1 MHLHFLLNCRP
12 IVIFNVRVPEYVLKA
27 QHEVW
32 RDKNL
37 FFCSITSRHPHNSFC
52 SCCCLFSLGQG
63 QFSQLLQGCC
73 ASEFQQDHCTC
84 AELDIMGLESC
95 DISVERCKMRRRK
108 SGVYNN
114 KYGETLS
121 W

>member
-1 MHLHFLLNCRP
+1 
-12 IVIFNVRVPEYVLKA
+12 
-27 QHEVW
+27 
-32 RDKNL
+32 
-37 FFCSITSRHPHNSFC
+37 
-52 SCCCLFSLGQG
+52 
-63 QFSQLLQGCC
+63 
-73 ASEFQQDHCTC
+73 
-84 AELDIMGLESC
+84 MGLESC